1 MRNASLRRSRGR
13 LRFGIKRH
21 EGTPCQ
27 REQIRAQNRKDDNLD
42 NLSHDQPGHTNQYV
56 GGRQH
61 DEDDGAGARK
71 RPLLQKWKAKH
82 QEDEAA
88 SQLDERMNVPT

>member
-1 MRNASLRRSRGR
+1 MDVKLRKDGSSGCAPVCIFRSSAPVRNASLRRSRGR

-42 NLSHDQPGHTNQYV
+42 KLSHDQPGHTKPI
-56 GGRQH
+56 RQW
-61 DEDDGAGARK
+61 
-71 RPLLQKWKAKH
+71 P
-82 QEDEAA
+82 AA
-88 SQLDERMNVPT
+88 